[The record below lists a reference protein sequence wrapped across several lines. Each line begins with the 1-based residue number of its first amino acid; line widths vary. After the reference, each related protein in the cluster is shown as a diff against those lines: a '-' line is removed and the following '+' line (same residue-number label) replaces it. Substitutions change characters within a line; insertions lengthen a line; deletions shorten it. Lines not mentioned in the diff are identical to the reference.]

1 MTIASSWIGIDV
13 SKNWLDVA
21 DPTFGKAERRDNE
34 PSCLAGWAAG
44 LAGRDVTVV
53 FEATGHYDGA
63 LRHALAAAGVGYA
76 RVNPQQAR
84 DFARACG
91 RLAKTDRL
99 DAALLAEM
107 GRALQIAADLPPD
120 PTREKLALLGR
131 RRDQLVAIRQ
141 QERTRLSEAIDAQL
155 AQGLEEHIAWLG
167 LAIGRI
173 EAAIRDLIATHAEL
187 ARTET
192 LMRSMP
198 GVGPVTAATLLALMP
213 ELGRRPHK
221 ALAMLA
227 GLAPINADSGVKR
240 GQRAIRGG
248 RRRVRQAL
256 YMAAVSTLRNGSPM
270 RAFYAKL
277 RNAGKPPKVAI
288 IALARKILVSLN
300 AMIRTQTPFRACP

>member
-13 SKNWLDVA
+13 SKGWLDIA
-21 DPTFGKAERRDNE
+21 DPACGKAERLDNK
-34 PSCLAGWAAG
+34 SSSLAEWASS
-44 LAGRDVTVV
+44 LAGRDVIVI
-53 FEATGHYDGA
+53 FEATGHYDSA
-63 LRHALAAAGVGYA
+63 LRNALIAAGIGYA

-84 DFARACG
+84 DFARARG

-99 DAALLAEM
+99 DAAVLAEM
-107 GRALQIAADLPPD
+107 GRALRLCPDLPPD
-120 PTREKLALLGR
+120 PAREKLALLGK
-131 RRDQLVAIRQ
+131 RRDQLVAMRQ
-141 QERTRLSEAIDAQL
+141 QERTRLSETADAET
-155 AQGLEEHIAWLG
+155 ARDIEEHIAWLSH
-167 LAIGRI
+167 AIHRA
-173 EAAIRDLIATHAEL
+173 EAIIRDLIKADAALAE
-187 ARTET
+187 ADT

-213 ELGRRPHK
+213 ELGRRRHK

-227 GLAPINADSGVKR
+227 GLAPVNADSGLKR

-270 RAFYAKL
+270 LAFYRKL
-277 RNAGKPPKVAI
+277 RDAGKPPKVAI

-300 AMIRTQTPFRACP
+300 AMIRNQTPFRA

>member
-13 SKNWLDVA
+13 SKGWLDIA
-21 DPTFGKAERRDNE
+21 DPVFGKAERLDNE
-34 PSCLAGWAAG
+34 LSSVAGWAAC

-53 FEATGHYDGA
+53 LEATGHYDTA
-63 LRHALAAAGVGYA
+63 LRHALAAVGIGYA

-99 DAALLAEM
+99 DAAMLAEM
-107 GRALQIAADLPPD
+107 GRALRLRPDLPPD
-120 PTREKLALLGR
+120 PAREKLALLGK
-131 RRDQLVAIRQ
+131 RRDQLVSMRQ
-141 QERTRLSEAIDAQL
+141 QERTRLSEAADVGIVSD
-155 AQGLEEHIAWLG
+155 LEEHIAWLSQ
-167 LAIGRI
+167 AIRQV
-173 EAAIRDLIATHAEL
+173 EAAIRDLIAADAGLAE
-187 ARTET
+187 AEA

-213 ELGRRPHK
+213 ELGNRPHK

-227 GLAPINADSGVKR
+227 GLAPVNADSGLKR

-270 RAFYAKL
+270 LAFYRKL
-277 RNAGKPPKVAI
+277 RDAGKAPKVAI

-300 AMIRTQTPFRACP
+300 AMIRTQTPFRA